1 MKLGILDP
9 DIYQEV
15 KKLIK
20 ESFIKEEIVIDDVDR
35 FMHIL
40 STDKKVKNNTV
51 YLILLERLSHL
62 RIQTVELDQN
72 LENLFAQYLE
82 ETHGYYSD

>member
-20 ESFIKEEIVIDDVDR
+20 ESFIKEEIVIDDVDT

>member
-1 MKLGILDP
+1 MESLDP

>member
-1 MKLGILDP
+1 MTTS
-9 DIYQEV
+9 YQEV

>member
-82 ETHGYYSD
+82 KTHGYYSD

>member
-1 MKLGILDP
+1 MTTS
-9 DIYQEV
+9 YQEV

-40 STDKKVKNNTV
+40 STDKKVKNNMV